1 MCGYRF
7 YWLRGGRYYG
17 VIASIITLMLAGCAN
32 QNNVEKKDL
41 LTARIEMDH
50 GASMPA
56 LRLLRRYVSNH
67 PEDVPTLLAL
77 ARANAQLRRYQPAV
91 LLYQDVLRQDPSNV
105 EAHKGLARVM
115 LHTNPQEAVKELK
128 ELSVQASRDPKVWV
142 DLGIAYDT
150 VGDHQS
156 AQAAYYQ
163 AMKLDP
169 LLLSAQVN
177 LALSYALSGRY
188 DLAYDTLE
196 PLARSGDATPKI
208 SADFAYIRKMLA
220 QQHGV
225 AFPNTPSNIS
235 SDIPSNMSLESASPT
250 SQPEFSEDMYSTQM
264 TSRRRRAQRL
274 LQKYFRPSKNQIVIN
289 DGGGNAQPLQT
300 VQPSQISLQSSPRGP
315 VQEETLA
322 RVPSPQQTQQPA
334 SSHIDSMP
342 PSMLETSGGFGNS
355 GESFTAQPVPIKP
368 DSIKTDAIK
377 PVSIQSE
384 PISSTPITP
393 VPITPTPIT
402 KSEAQQGQSTERQPP
417 LATEIPLSASSQQ
430 LSQHSLP
437 MGAQTAASQAEQNSQ
452 TSQNVQSS
460 QNSSPQMF
468 DGQEITTIR
477 IDHSYVPPKR

>member
-50 GASMPA
+50 GVSMPA

-235 SDIPSNMSLESASPT
+235 SDIPSNTSLESASPT

-274 LQKYFRPSKNQIVIN
+274 LQKYFRPSKNQIIIN

-334 SSHIDSMP
+334 SSSRVDSMP
-342 PSMLETSGGFGNS
+342 PSVLETSGSFGNS
-355 GESFTAQPVPIKP
+355 GESFAAQPMPIKP

-377 PVSIQSE
+377 PVSIQSD

-393 VPITPTPIT
+393 VPIT
-402 KSEAQQGQSTERQPP
+402 KGEAQQGRSTERQPP
-417 LATEIPLSASSQQ
+417 LATEMPISASSNNFIIPSVARQVSFKQ
-430 LSQHSLP
+430 NKIHKLSQMVKVRKVL
-437 MGAQTAASQAEQNSQ
+437 
-452 TSQNVQSS
+452 
-460 QNSSPQMF
+460 SP
-468 DGQEITTIR
+468 ITTVH
-477 IDHSYVPPKR
+477 IDHSYVPSKR

>member
-1 MCGYRF
+1 MRGYRF

-17 VIASIITLMLAGCAN
+17 VIAGIMTLMLAGCAN
-32 QNNVEKKDL
+32 QSSIEKKDL

-50 GASMPA
+50 GVSMPA

-91 LLYQDVLRQDPSNV
+91 LLYQDVLRQDPSNI

-128 ELSVQASRDPKVWV
+128 ELSVQAPRDPKVWV

-150 VGDHQS
+150 VGDHQL

-220 QQHGV
+220 QQQHGV
-225 AFPNTPSNIS
+225 ISPNTPSNIS
-235 SDIPSNMSLESASPT
+235 SNIPSNASLESASPT
-250 SQPEFSEDMYSTQM
+250 SQPAFSEDMYPTQM
-264 TSRRRRAQRL
+264 TLRRRRAQRL
-274 LQKYFRPSKNQIVIN
+274 LQRYFRQTPSKNRIIIG

-300 VQPSQISLQSSPRGP
+300 AQPSQISLQSSPRGT

-322 RVPSPQQTQQPA
+322 RVPSPQQTQKPT
-334 SSHIDSMP
+334 SSPTDSMP
-342 PSMLETSGGFGNS
+342 PSMLETSGSFENS

-368 DSIKTDAIK
+368 VPIKEDAIK

-384 PISSTPITP
+384 PISSTPI
-393 VPITPTPIT
+393 IIICEIL
-402 KSEAQQGQSTERQPP
+402 SDP
-417 LATEIPLSASSQQ
+417 L
-430 LSQHSLP
+430 
-437 MGAQTAASQAEQNSQ
+437 
-452 TSQNVQSS
+452 
-460 QNSSPQMF
+460 
-468 DGQEITTIR
+468 
-477 IDHSYVPPKR
+477 